1 MKKQRPT
8 SYQKFFWSDYF
19 GDTYYLD
26 GYQSGAYL
34 HLIGHYWLKGV
45 ALPDNDVE
53 LAKIVKLPVE
63 KWAELRPALE
73 GFFVIAS
80 GEWRH
85 VRIEHDLLEAH
96 EEYAKKIALSKA
108 GNDKRWGSKTD
119 KPQDVVNT
127 PSQRDPH
134 GTPVN
139 YDPWDPNARDPNHNH
154 NQNHKKDTPL
164 PPKGGNGFEEF
175 WSAYSR
181 KDSRARAEK
190 AFPAALKKVGGD
202 PSILVR
208 AARDYSRQFTSG
220 GREKQYQSY
229 AVTWLNGECWNDKTA
244 ETAPQ
249 APKGPTKEEYEAR
262 LLKEVRENP
271 PKMMIPDWFLKG

>member
-8 SYQKFFWSDYF
+8 SYQKFFW
-19 GDTYYLD
+19 GDFHADTQALD
-26 GYQSGAYL
+26 GHQAGAYL
-34 HLIGHYWLKGV
+34 LLIGAYWTSGKP
-45 ALPDNDVE
+45 LPDDDKM
-53 LAKIVKLPVE
+53 LARLVRLE
-63 KWAELRPALE
+63 GYQWAMVRPALE
-73 GFFVIAS
+73 AFFVISS

-85 VRIEHDLLEAH
+85 VRIESDLIEAH
-96 EEYAKKIALSKA
+96 EEYAKKIAHSKA
-108 GNDKRWGSKTD
+108 GNDKRWGARSD

-127 PSQRDPH
+127 PIPTGLLGESSGISSR
-134 GTPVN
+134 N
-139 YDPWDPNARDPNHNH
+139 PNHNH

-164 PPKGGNGFEEF
+164 PPRGGNGFEEF

-181 KDSRARAEK
+181 KDSRVRAEK

-208 AARDYSRQFTSG
+208 AARDYSRQFSSG

-271 PKMMIPDWFLKG
+271 PKMMIPDWFLKDE